1 MSIVSRYFFVL
12 LFLSI
17 FLNASILEKKVEN
30 LIGLND
36 YQTHKSLIQLLL
48 KDEKKFLINEKINY
62 RKLFKELQRNGL
74 LNLRLDKPKDISI
87 KFKVLNKNLKA
98 YKILNDTMQSLGYG
112 YFFTEFMQYDEDS
125 FLNWKITFKA
135 EYMIDPVEFTQDLS
149 KAGCIITNVE
159 NLGDESW
166 FYEIDFID
174 AFISNSIKIEKNE
187 KVKFQKPLRPF
198 LLNVVAAKKLQVI
211 SRNLNN
217 WFPHIV
223 FFGKDL
229 EVLKVIKKDRIYRG
243 FKTTIPKGT
252 KYVKITDLYNLIN
265 IKRGLTVIVR

>member
-1 MSIVSRYFFVL
+1 MPIAIKYFFIF

-30 LIGLND
+30 IIGISD

-87 KFKVLNKNLKA
+87 EFKVLNKNLKA

-112 YFFTEFMQYDEDS
+112 YFFTEFMNYDTNS
-125 FLNWKITFKA
+125 SLRWKITFKA

-159 NLGDESW
+159 NLGDENW

-187 KVKFQKPLRPF
+187 KVKFQKPLRAF
-198 LLNVVAAKKLQVI
+198 LIDIEDGKKLQVI

-223 FFGKDL
+223 FFDKNL
-229 EVLKVIKKDRIYRG
+229 QVLKVIKKDRIYKG
-243 FKTTIPKGT
+243 FKTTIPEGT